1 MIGIYA
7 RVSTSE
13 QASEGHSIDE
23 QLDRLRLFCQSHSRS
38 DIKEYVDPGFT
49 GSNMDR
55 PALQDL
61 IADVRAGMIDKVVVY
76 KLDRLSRSQK
86 DTLELIENV
95 FTRNG
100 CDFESMTERFDTGTS
115 FGKAMIGILAVFAQ
129 LEREQIKERMSM
141 GKTGRAKEGKYSGG
155 GLKPYGYKY
164 ADGELTIDE
173 DEAQIVRKIFN
184 YAIDGHS
191 VNGIAK
197 LLEAQG
203 YVGRSGKPI
212 SHTTVK
218 QILRNELYIGRVK
231 FKGEY
236 FDGNHE
242 PIVTVEEFRQ
252 AEKVRLM
259 YSEGNRPGEKHA
271 TLLGGLIYCK
281 QCGARYYYQKC
292 KPASNGPGIDPEKY
306 RFYACRSRWQT
317 VKSMVKDPSCKNK
330 LYKVKELDEI
340 VLNEIRK
347 LKLDTSG
354 IDAEIKKKQASE
366 DKEIRDAR
374 SELKKIDEKYSR
386 LIDLYSDGSIDAR
399 ILKAKIDTLQTRREY
414 LSDLIAKGHERQ
426 RRELSAAEARQIIN
440 SFDDIIDRADD
451 GELIALVRTLIE
463 KIEIDGEDI
472 YIHWRF

>member
-23 QLDRLRLFCQSHSRS
+23 QLDRLRLFCQSHSRT
-38 DIKEYVDPGFT
+38 DIREYVDPGFS

-55 PALQDL
+55 PALQEL

-100 CDFESMTERFDTGTS
+100 VDFESMTERFDTGTS

-164 ADGELTIDE
+164 ANGELTTDE
-173 DEAQIVRKIFN
+173 DEAQIVRKIFR

-191 VNGIAK
+191 VSGIAR

-242 PIVTVEEFRQ
+242 PIVTDEEFRQ

-259 YSEGNRPGEKHA
+259 FSEINRPGEKHA
-271 TLLGGLIYCK
+271 TLLGGLVYCK
-281 QCGARYYYQKC
+281 QCGARYFYQKC
-292 KPASNGPGIDPEKY
+292 KPSSNGPGIDPEKY

-317 VKSMVKDPSCKNK
+317 VKSMVRDPNCKNK

-354 IDAEIKKKQASE
+354 IDAEIQKKQE
-366 DKEIRDAR
+366 REGKEIKDAR
-374 SELKKIDEKYSR
+374 SELKRIDEKYSR

-399 ILKAKIDTLQTRREY
+399 ILKDKIDTLQTRREY
-414 LSDLIAKGHERQ
+414 LSDMIANAHERQ
-426 RRELSAAEARQIIN
+426 RRELSAVEARQIIN